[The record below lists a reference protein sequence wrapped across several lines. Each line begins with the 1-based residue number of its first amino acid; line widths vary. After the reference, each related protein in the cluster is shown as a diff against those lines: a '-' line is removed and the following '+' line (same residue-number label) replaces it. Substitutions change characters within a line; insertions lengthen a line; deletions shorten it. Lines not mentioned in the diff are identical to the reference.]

1 VTVVNLTELRQH
13 VAALPFV
20 DTHSHMAGGDE
31 GSPVDDRGGKSLPQV
46 LMSDHLRYLL
56 EAQGESGGVL
66 SEYRQWNPYD
76 AETHMALILSKLDPL
91 RHTTAYA
98 AVREGVRELH
108 PFAGADVTEANW
120 RPINEQV
127 LAAYRTHGERAW
139 QRQVAARANV
149 PLMNQMVVL
158 PYVTDHWAALPDDER
173 DRQRRWLLPSLI
185 LDGYLFTGFAA
196 QQRSLGR
203 SLEILGVLPRTHSD
217 YLAFLDAVLERF
229 AAEGGRSVKLMTAY
243 FRTLRF
249 GRVPD
254 MEAERLFARGPTN
267 LRGEGLDRLQ
277 NNLFR
282 HLLEMLRRRGLP
294 LIVHTGYSTPPDW
307 GDPGHLLP
315 VLEEYPEVKVDLCH
329 SGWPS
334 YGTALIFARQF
345 RNCYFNLAWTPLLS
359 RSLGRRLLSE
369 AIDMLPADKILIGT
383 DTGTAEAF
391 LGTVRLV
398 RELLAE
404 VLEEKVREGQFDAE
418 VATRVA
424 KAILLD
430 NPLGF
435 YAISPKDVP
444 AESSLTP
451 SPGTPGAGR
460 GGGSVHPALTPTPT
474 LNPRGE

>member
-1 VTVVNLTELRQH
+1 VIVVKPTELRQR

-20 DTHSHMAGGDE
+20 DTHGHMAGGDE

-56 EAQGESGGVL
+56 EAQGESGGLL
-66 SEYRQWNPYD
+66 SEYRQWKPED
-76 AETHMALILSKLDPL
+76 SEAHMADVLPLLDRV
-91 RHTTAYA
+91 RHLTAYA

-108 PFAGADVTEANW
+108 PFTGADITASNW

-127 LAAYRTHGERAW
+127 LATYRTHGERAW

-158 PYVTDHWAALPDDER
+158 PYVTDHWAALPEGER

-196 QQRSLGR
+196 QQRALGR
-203 SLEILGVLPRTHSD
+203 SLEILGVVPRTHGD
-217 YLAFLDAVLERF
+217 YLAFLDAVLARF
-229 AAEGGRSVKLMTAY
+229 AAEGGRSVKLMIAY

-249 GRVPD
+249 DRVPD

-267 LRGEGLDRLQ
+267 LRGEGLERLQ

-282 HLLEMLRRRGLP
+282 RLLEMLRRRGLP
-294 LIVHTGYSTPPDW
+294 LIVHTGYATPPDRA
-307 GDPGHLLP
+307 DPGHLLP
-315 VLEEYPEVKVDLCH
+315 VLEEFPEIKVDLCH

-334 YGTALIFARQF
+334 HGTALIFARQF

-369 AIDMLPADKILIGT
+369 AIDMLSADKILIGT

-391 LGTVRLV
+391 LGAVRLI
-398 RELLAE
+398 RNLLAD
-404 VLEEKVREGQFDAE
+404 VLSEKVRDGQFDVD
-418 VATRVA
+418 VAARLA
-424 KAILLD
+424 KSILLD
-430 NPLGF
+430 NPLEF
-435 YAISPKDVP
+435 YGMGARDLP
-444 AESSLTP
+444 APL
-451 SPGTPGAGR
+451 
-460 GGGSVHPALTPTPT
+460 
-474 LNPRGE
+474 

>member
-1 VTVVNLTELRQH
+1 MNLRESI
-13 VAALPFV
+13 AALPFV

-31 GSPVDDRGGKSLPQV
+31 GSAVDDRGGKSLPQV

-56 EAQGESGGVL
+56 EAQGESGAL
-66 SEYRQWNPYD
+66 SEYRQWKPED
-76 AETHMALILSKLDPL
+76 AEAHMAFVLPLLDRL

-98 AVREGVRELH
+98 AVREGIRELH
-108 PFAGADVTEANW
+108 PFAGADITGANW

-127 LAAYRTHGERAW
+127 LAAYREHGERAW

-158 PYVTDHWAALPDDER
+158 PYVTDHWAALPEDER

-185 LDGYLFTGFAA
+185 LDGYFFTGFAA

-203 SLEILGVLPRTHSD
+203 SLEILGVVPRAHGD
-217 YLAFLDAVLERF
+217 YLAFLDAVLARF
-229 AAEGGRSVKLMTAY
+229 AAGGGRSVKLMTAY

-267 LRGEGLDRLQ
+267 LRGDGLERLQ
-277 NNLFR
+277 DNLFR
-282 HLLEMLRRRGLP
+282 HVLDMLRRRGLP
-294 LIVHTGYSTPPDW
+294 MIVHTGYATPPDRA
-307 GDPGHLLP
+307 DPGHLLP
-315 VLEEYPEVKVDLCH
+315 VLEEFPEIKVDLCH

-334 YGTALIFARQF
+334 HGTALVFAREF

-369 AIDMLPADKILIGT
+369 AIDMLPANKILIGT

-398 RELLAE
+398 RDLLAE
-404 VLEEKVREGQFDAE
+404 VLEEKVRERQFDAE
-418 VATRVA
+418 VATRAV

-430 NPLGF
+430 NPLEF
-435 YAISPKDVP
+435 YGISPKAAPGGSDL
-444 AESSLTP
+444 AP
-451 SPGTPGAGR
+451 SPGTPGEGR
-460 GGGSVHPALTPTPT
+460 GGGT
-474 LNPRGE
+474 LGF